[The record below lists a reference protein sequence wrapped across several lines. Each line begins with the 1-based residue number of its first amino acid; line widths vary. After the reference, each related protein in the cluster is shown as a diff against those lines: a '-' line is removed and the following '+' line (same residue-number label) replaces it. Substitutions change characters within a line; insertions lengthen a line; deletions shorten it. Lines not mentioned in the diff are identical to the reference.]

1 MQNYPSKRKQV
12 TAWAMPDVTVG
23 HYMSESEDTTSLLSV
38 LSDLQNR
45 SVDDILRACIDVLTD
60 FLEKIKSIYPQT
72 EVPWCVIY
80 QIRNWIKYVASK
92 YHKAFI
98 ANLKP
103 AYPEVSKEAA
113 EMEQDEWETT
123 WTINIRQYSSPDDA
137 NGKICR
143 HTSVIQRISAK

>member
-1 MQNYPSKRKQV
+1 
-12 TAWAMPDVTVG
+12 MPDVTVG

-80 QIRNWIKYVASK
+80 
-92 YHKAFI
+92 
-98 ANLKP
+98 
-103 AYPEVSKEAA
+103 
-113 EMEQDEWETT
+113 
-123 WTINIRQYSSPDDA
+123 
-137 NGKICR
+137 
-143 HTSVIQRISAK
+143 